1 MNEEYSIKLFNI
13 YQANKFIKGGCKPI
27 GCALGDKQKA
37 YIEFLVDENF
47 INCMKK
53 WRSRLPLE
61 EIF

>member
-37 YIEFLVDENF
+37 YIEFLVDEKF
-47 INCMKK
+47 IECMKNGD
-53 WRSRLPLE
+53 
-61 EIF
+61 